1 LVPQKFFLVS
11 LFVRTLSV
19 RVSEEKWETHTR
31 THGLLEINF
40 VQRSSPVL
48 AEEFVYQGSFF
59 CGSFLNWGGDEKEP
73 VGKHGCGW

>member
-19 RVSEEKWETHTR
+19 RVSEEKWEKDTR
-31 THGLLEINF
+31 AHRLLEINF

-48 AEEFVYQGSFF
+48 AEFYFYQGSSF
-59 CGSFLNWGGDEKEP
+59 CGSF
-73 VGKHGCGW
+73 